1 MAAMV
6 EFAGIMLLQRK
17 NRLTTSKKVT
27 ADGQLARRGSFEMER
42 LTTKIDMLALTLFSL
57 SYIVFNIGHW
67 AANVI

>member
-6 EFAGIMLLQRK
+6 EFAGIMMLQRK
-17 NRLTTSKKVT
+17 NRFTTGKKVT
-27 ADGQLARRGSFEMER
+27 VNGQLARRGSFEMET
-42 LTTKIDMLALTLFSL
+42 LTAKIDMIALTLFSL